1 MKIKHLFVGLISMLS
16 FQNFGQN
23 TSKEILFTI
32 DEKPFYTDEF
42 IRVYNKN
49 LDLVKDESQKDPE
62 KYLELFTGYKLKI
75 SKAYKLGLQE
85 NTKYINEL
93 KSYRNQLAKNY
104 LTDSEVTQELIE
116 EGYDRLIKEI
126 HASHILILCEENA
139 SPEDTLKAYK
149 KIKEIRQRAVG
160 GEDFGTLAQTL
171 SEDPSAKDNKGDLG
185 YFSAFRMVYPFETA
199 AYKTPAGQV
208 SNPVRTRFGY
218 HLIKVHDVRNHRGD
232 VTVAHIMILNSQKE
246 DAAEDAEAEKT
257 IRDIYKKIKQ
267 GEEFEVLAK
276 QFSQDKSSAPR
287 GGLLNRFGSG
297 QLSSEIFEN
306 VAFSLTPEKSLSEPF
321 QSQFGWHIVKLIEK
335 HPVKTLDEMR
345 SDIETKISR
354 DERSRLIAAS
364 MNEKLRKKYN
374 VKRNDKQY
382 QAVVKTL
389 TDDIYKNEWKLP
401 ENLDKFNGN
410 LVTVHNKNYTGADFL
425 SYIYT
430 QQKGSDLAKPLQKF
444 AENRYQNF
452 VDAKLNEVYDENLE
466 NEFPEFAAVME
477 EYRDGLLLFDLMEK
491 EIWEKSKND
500 TIGLTAFHQKNTHK
514 YVWKNRIEGEVF
526 STTSPEIAKKV
537 QGFLKKGKSSDEI
550 KNALNTGDKV
560 NIMVGKG
567 TFEEGSESLPKL
579 YTFREGV
586 SDIIKDGNYHYIVK
600 ADKYL
605 PAGVKTLDE
614 CRGRAINDYQ
624 QFLEENWVAELKREF
639 KVTLNREVF
648 EKLKK
653 QMGY

>member
-16 FQNFGQN
+16 IQGFSQNLK
-23 TSKEILFTI
+23 KEILFTI

-49 LDLVKDESQKDPE
+49 LDLVKDESQKDPD

-75 SKAYKLGLQE
+75 NKAYKLGLQE
-85 NTKYINEL
+85 NKTYINEL
-93 KSYRNQLAKNY
+93 KSYRSQLAKNY

-116 EGYDRLIKEI
+116 EGYDRLTKEI
-126 HASHILILCEENA
+126 YASHILILCEENA

-160 GEDFGTLAQTL
+160 GEDFGMLAQTL
-171 SEDPSAKDNKGDLG
+171 SEDPSAKENKGDLG

-218 HLIKVHDVRNHRGD
+218 HLIKVHDIRNHRGD

-345 SDIETKISR
+345 ADIETKISR

-389 TDDIYKNEWKLP
+389 TEDIYNNEWKLP

-410 LVTVHNKNYTGADFL
+410 LVTVHNKNYTAADFL

-430 QQKGSDLAKPLQKF
+430 QQKGSDLVKPLQKF

-491 EIWEKSKND
+491 EIWEKSKKD
-500 TIGLTAFHQKNTHK
+500 TVGLIAFHQKNTHK
-514 YVWKNRIEGEVF
+514 YVWKNRVEGEVF

-550 KNALNTGDKV
+550 KNTLNTGDKV
-560 NIMVGKG
+560 NIMVAKG

-579 YTFREGV
+579 YAFKEGV
-586 SDIIKDGNYHYIVK
+586 SGIIKDGNYHYIVK

-624 QFLEENWVAELKREF
+624 QFLEENWVAELKKEF
-639 KVTLNREVF
+639 KVSLNREVF